1 MVEFCPHDLFINTR
15 ADLGQC
21 IKLHDDEAKRLYA
34 EARPSMRKKI
44 YEDEFLRFCSHMIN
58 EVDRKIQKGKQRLL
72 LMNKNNSEGQVPVN
86 KHQMQVT
93 VLIDRIKKLVN
104 EAEEAGIRGDVEQA
118 QVIAYFSNMYNV

>member
-1 MVEFCPHDLFINTR
+1 
-15 ADLGQC
+15 
-21 IKLHDDEAKRLYA
+21 
-34 EARPSMRKKI
+34 
-44 YEDEFLRFCSHMIN
+44 MIN